1 MNCWGIRTPIRY
13 ISRPAV
19 SESRLS
25 LSLNGNIS
33 FQLKTPSWDGNMH
46 VIFEPPDFI
55 AHLAALLPKPR
66 VNLTCFY
73 RVFVLNSE
81 HRARVA
87 AIDC

>member
-1 MNCWGIRTPIRY
+1 
-13 ISRPAV
+13 
-19 SESRLS
+19 
-25 LSLNGNIS
+25 
-33 FQLKTPSWDGNMH
+33 MH

-55 AHLAALLPKPR
+55 AHLAVLLPKPR

-87 AIDC
+87 IDC